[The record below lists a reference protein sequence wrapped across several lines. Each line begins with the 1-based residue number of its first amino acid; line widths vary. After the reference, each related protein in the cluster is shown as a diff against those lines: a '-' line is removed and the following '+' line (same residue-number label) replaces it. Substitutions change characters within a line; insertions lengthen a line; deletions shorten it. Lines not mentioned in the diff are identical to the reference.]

1 MDVVVTDLWE
11 DYPEIAEEM
20 KAVEEF
26 IKAGVTSRNS
36 LLADI
41 AGTLAG
47 AGGKRLRPSFVVL
60 SARFG
65 KYDREKTLP
74 LAGAVEVLHMATLVH
89 DDVIDRAGMRRGKP
103 TVSQKYGIDMAVYT
117 GDFLFT
123 KAVLMLSGNVQADR
137 LDLVARAVKTIC
149 EGEVDQFQE
158 RYDIETSILSYL
170 KRINKKT
177 AILFAA
183 SCLLGAY
190 SSECG
195 EDTARSLARFG
206 LCFGMAFQIK
216 DDLLDFLSDF
226 ETTGK
231 PVGSDLRGGVVTM
244 PVIYA
249 LRSSRR
255 LQELFKGYAG
265 KKGRFSFDEY
275 RLVNELVRESGGI
288 ESTAGMLRRYVDRG
302 LKALERLP
310 ENDERSIL
318 RRLLQ
323 GLDTDQ

>member
-1 MDVVVTDLWE
+1 MWE

-26 IKAGVTSRNS
+26 IKAGVASRNS
-36 LLADI
+36 LLSDI
-41 AGTLAG
+41 AGTLASS
-47 AGGKRLRPSFVVL
+47 GGKRLRPSFVVL

-65 KYDREKTLP
+65 KYDRQKTLP
-74 LAGAVEVLHMATLVH
+74 LAGAVEILHMATLVH

-123 KAVLMLSGNVQADR
+123 KAVLMLSGNVSAER

-158 RYDIETSILSYL
+158 RYDIETSLLSYL

-183 SCLLGAY
+183 SCLLGAH

-195 EDTARSLARFG
+195 EDTAKKLARFG
-206 LCFGMAFQIK
+206 FCFGMAFQIK

-231 PVGSDLRGGVVTM
+231 PVGTDLPGGVITM

-249 LRSSRR
+249 LRSSGR
-255 LQELFKGYAG
+255 LRELFKGYSG
-265 KKGRFSFDEY
+265 KKGRLSLDEY

-288 ESTAGMLRRYVDRG
+288 ESTSKILRRYIDRG
-302 LKALERLP
+302 VKALDQLP
-310 ENDERSIL
+310 ESDERAIL
-318 RRLLQ
+318 LKLLQ
-323 GLDTDQ
+323 SLDTDG